1 MKKSNTVRI
10 IYGVMYFFTSFVNL
24 YLGITQ
30 PEILRGLSQE
40 AFFPFIG
47 TIINALPLIILRLS
61 LLGFTA
67 YQLVLILLLFS
78 KGKWVKLGFIGSII
92 FHIGIIPFGTFNL
105 PNILIAIPPIL
116 ALKWDYNKSIPEVMT
131 SKFNMS
137 K

>member
-1 MKKSNTVRI
+1 MKKINAVRI

-47 TIINALPLIILRLS
+47 TIINALPLIVLRLS

-78 KGKWVKLGFIGSII
+78 KGKWVKLGLIGSII

-116 ALKWDYNKSIPEVMT
+116 ALKWDYDKSIPEVM
-131 SKFNMS
+131 SSRFNMS